1 MFKTIKGKL
10 IFVVIF
16 SVICI
21 IITSILVMYKRID
34 IKYDNSEETSKT
46 EETKANESTN
56 EKGIDLKGKYNQNDL
71 KIVEKR
77 VTKER
82 VEITYF
88 QIDGLKDQKI
98 QDKINKEILEIMK
111 NDKKN
116 SFGKINLILPIDFG
130 KVEVIDNI
138 DEDEILN
145 IIKGANHA

>member
-130 KVEVIDNI
+130 KVEIIDNI

-145 IIKGANHA
+145 IIKGANDA

>member
-10 IFVVIF
+10 IFVVTF

-34 IKYDNSEETSKT
+34 IKYDNSEEISKI

-71 KIVEKR
+71 KIIEKR

-130 KVEVIDNI
+130 KVEITDNI

>member
-1 MFKTIKGKL
+1 
-10 IFVVIF
+10 
-16 SVICI
+16 
-21 IITSILVMYKRID
+21 MYKRID
-34 IKYDNSEETSKT
+34 IKYDNSEETFKT

-130 KVEVIDNI
+130 KVEITDNI

>member
-16 SVICI
+16 SVVCI

-98 QDKINKEILEIMK
+98 QDKINKEIEIEAL
-111 NDKKN
+111 
-116 SFGKINLILPIDFG
+116 NLSLIHI
-130 KVEVIDNI
+130 
-138 DEDEILN
+138 
-145 IIKGANHA
+145 